1 MKSPMLF
8 LQHVL
13 DDVESRCCTSTSRD
27 LETITTRFENEGLS
41 FLSITLPMFGKDFE
55 QALEEQSVTLNHFKG
70 YKRVASK
77 SAYLPVFLGGLLEL
91 IFDPLTGWLRHDAS
105 IDAIQAVRQITL
117 LYGKLEMEC
126 SDALNR
132 EAIDKYV
139 ACESEIG
146 NLTFDDDHKDRFLKM
161 RSRLFGDVLSRLD
174 VEVALGELIPKHGP
188 GKTADGLFA
197 NAKYDLKEWTQRL
210 ERVFPFLDNALPS
223 ARYHTSLKSVDFR
236 EPEAERPVKVTLVP
250 KTPKGPRII
259 AIEPTCMQYAQQA
272 ISRTLVRY
280 LEHPDSFVSGFLG
293 FTHQEPNQLLAK
305 RGSEDGSLATIDL
318 SDASD
323 RVSNILVDYLFSS
336 YTNIAE
342 GVQASRSTSA
352 DVPLGYG
359 VIPLSK
365 FASMGSAL
373 CFPIEAMVFLTIA
386 FVGIQRQHS
395 QRLTDSEI
403 LSLKG
408 KVRVYGDDIVVPSEY
423 VHSVMSELEA
433 YGLKVNFNKS
443 FWTGRFRE
451 SCGKEYY
458 DGADVT
464 LVRLR
469 KPFPSSRSNVASV
482 ISLVSTRNQ
491 FYSAGYWHTARFL
504 DEYLGAILGYF
515 PIVEESSQ
523 ILGRVSSV
531 FSAQADAIHR
541 DLQVPL
547 VKGWKKVAR
556 PPASPLDGLGALQK
570 FFLKGAFEPLEE
582 GHLER
587 YGRPD
592 AVNIK
597 LGLAPP
603 Y

>member
-1 MKSPMLF
+1 MMKSPMLF

-13 DDVESRCCTSTSRD
+13 DDVQSRCCISTSRD

-41 FLSITLPMFGKDFE
+41 FLTIVLPEFGKSFE
-55 QALEEQSVTLNHFKG
+55 QALEEQQVTLNHFKG
-70 YKRVASK
+70 YKRVTSK

-91 IFDPLTGWLRHDAS
+91 VFDPLTGWLRDNAS
-105 IDAIQAVRQITL
+105 IDAIHAVRQVTL

-126 SDALNR
+126 SDARNQ
-132 EAIDKYV
+132 EAIDNFV
-139 ACESEIG
+139 ACETEIG
-146 NLTFDDDHKDRFLKM
+146 NLVFTEDELLRFNKM
-161 RSRLFGDVLSRLD
+161 RTRLFGDVLSRLD

-188 GKTADGLFA
+188 GKTSDGLFA

-210 ERVFPFLDNALPS
+210 ERVFPFLDNALPNP
-223 ARYHTSLKSVDFR
+223 RYHTALEAVDFR
-236 EPEAERPVKVTLVP
+236 EPGEERPVKVTLVP
-250 KTPKGPRII
+250 KTPKSPRII

-280 LEHPDSFVSGFLG
+280 LEHPDSFCSGFLG
-293 FTHQEPNQLLAK
+293 FTHQEPNQLMAK
-305 RGSEDGSLATIDL
+305 RGSEDNSLATIDL

-323 RVSNILVDYLFSS
+323 RVSNVLAVELFRS

-342 GVQASRSTSA
+342 GVQASRSVTA
-352 DVPLGYG
+352 DVPLGVG

-373 CFPIEAMVFLTIA
+373 CFPIEAMVFLTIV
-386 FVGIQRQHS
+386 FCGIQNQHS

-423 VHSVMSELEA
+423 VHSVMSALES
-433 YGLKVNFNKS
+433 YGLRVNSNKS

-451 SCGKEYY
+451 SCGKDYY
-458 DGADVT
+458 AGSDVT
-464 LVRLR
+464 IVRIR
-469 KPFPSSRSNVASV
+469 KVFPSSRSNVASV
-482 ISLVSTRNQ
+482 ISLVATRNQ
-491 FYSAGYWHTARFL
+491 FYNAGYWSTARFL

-523 ILGRVSSV
+523 ILGRVSWLEAEAEAV
-531 FSAQADAIHR
+531 HR

-547 VKGWKKVAR
+547 VKGWMKVAR

>member
-13 DDVESRCCTSTSRD
+13 EDIESGCCISTSRD

-41 FLSITLPMFGKDFE
+41 FLTIALPEFGKDFE
-55 QALEEQSVTLNHFKG
+55 QALEEQQVTLNHFKG

-77 SAYLPVFLGGLLEL
+77 SAYLPAFLGGLLEL
-91 IFDPLTGWLRHDAS
+91 IFDPLTGWLRADAS
-105 IDAIQAVRQITL
+105 IVAIQAVRQVTL
-117 LYGKLEMEC
+117 LYGKIEMEC
-126 SDALNR
+126 SDARNQ
-132 EAIDKYV
+132 EAIDKFV
-139 ACESEIG
+139 ACEQDI
-146 NLTFDDDHKDRFLKM
+146 KDLHLSKDQLLRFNKM
-161 RSRLFGDVLSRLD
+161 RTRLFGDVLSRLD
-174 VEVALGELIPKHGP
+174 IETAVGELIPRHGP

-197 NAKYDLKEWTQRL
+197 NAKYDLREWTQRL
-210 ERVFPFLDNALPS
+210 ESVFPFLDNVLPNP
-223 ARYHTSLKSVDFR
+223 RHYKVLESVDFL
-236 EPEAERPVKVTLVP
+236 EPGRERPVKVTLVP
-250 KTPKGPRII
+250 KTPKSPRII

-272 ISRTLVRY
+272 ISRRLVRY
-280 LEHPDSFVSGFLG
+280 LEHPDSYASGFLG
-293 FTHQEPNQLLAK
+293 FTHQEPNQLMAK
-305 RGSEDGSLATIDL
+305 RGSEDSSLATIDL

-323 RVSNILVDYLFSS
+323 RVSNVLVEELFAA

-342 GVQASRSTSA
+342 GVQASRSLTA
-352 DVPLGYG
+352 TLPRDAG
-359 VIPLSK
+359 VIQLSK

-373 CFPIEAMVFLTIA
+373 CFPVEAMVFLTIVFCA
-386 FVGIQRQHS
+386 IQSQHS
-395 QRLTDSEI
+395 QRMTDSEI

-433 YGLKVNFNKS
+433 FGLRVNSKKS

-458 DGADVT
+458 AGVDVSI
-464 LVRLR
+464 VRIR
-469 KPFPSSRSNVASV
+469 KVFPSSRSNVASV
-482 ISLVSTRNQ
+482 VSLVSTRNQ
-491 FYSAGYWHTARFL
+491 FYNAGYWTTTRFL
-504 DEYLGAILGYF
+504 DEYLGKILGYF

-531 FSAQADAIHR
+531 YTAQAEAIHR
-541 DLQVPL
+541 DLQIPL
-547 VKGWKKVAR
+547 VKGWKQVAR
-556 PPASPLDGLGALQK
+556 PPVSPLDGLGALQK
-570 FFLKGAFEPLEE
+570 FFLSGAFEPLEE